1 MYDVF
6 VRVLKL
12 PNKVKGVTVTDS
24 DGAYCVFVNS
34 EISANEQKKA
44 LEHELKHIKLQHFYN
59 NLPVFINENE
69 VNNNDIEF
77 KVVAE
82 NNRLII

>member
-6 VRVLKL
+6 VRLLKL

-34 EISANEQKKA
+34 EISENEQKKA

-59 NLPVFINENE
+59 NLPLIINESEAEDNSLKL
-69 VNNNDIEF
+69 

>member
-24 DGAYCVFVNS
+24 EGAYCVFVNS
-34 EISANEQKKA
+34 EISSDEQKRA

-69 VNNNDIEF
+69 ANNNDVQL

>member
-24 DGAYCVFVNS
+24 EGAYCVFVNS
-34 EISANEQKKA
+34 EISSAEQKKA

-59 NLPVFINENE
+59 KLPVFINENE
-69 VNNNDIEF
+69 ANNKEVQF

>member
-1 MYDVF
+1 M
-6 VRVLKL
+6 
-12 PNKVKGVTVTDS
+12 TDS

-34 EISANEQKKA
+34 EISSAEQKAA

-59 NLPVFINENE
+59 NLPVVINEKE
-69 VNNNDIEF
+69 ANNKKVKL

>member
-12 PNKVKGVTVTDS
+12 PNKVKGVTITDS

-34 EISANEQKKA
+34 EISSEEQKRA
-44 LEHELKHIKLQHFYN
+44 LEHELRHIKLQHFYN
-59 NLPVFINENE
+59 NLPVYINEMANE
-69 VNNNDIEF
+69 SATLPL
-77 KVVAE
+77 KVCADS
-82 NNRLII
+82 NRLII

>member
-12 PNKVKGVTVTDS
+12 PRKVKGVTVTDS
-24 DGAYCVFVNS
+24 EGAYCVFVNS
-34 EISANEQKKA
+34 EISKKEQQKA
-44 LEHELKHIKLQHFYN
+44 LLHELKHIKLQHLYN
-59 NLPVFINENE
+59 NLPVLINEREAEEAGLNL
-69 VNNNDIEF
+69 